1 MNRVNRLIRSDWT
14 EWVGEQCS
22 SIANEGRWRSTK
34 VFDALGPRGVLLDD
48 HDLATSVVSFASND
62 YLGLSHHPVVI
73 GAAHAALDRWGTGA
87 GASRLIVG
95 TRPIHRELESALAA
109 WKRCEAAVLFPT
121 GYSANLGVLTTF
133 GGPGVRIFSDELN
146 HASIIDGC
154 RLSGAD
160 VTIYRH
166 RDLEHLEALLLAG
179 VQEGC
184 ARTIVIS
191 DSVFSMDGDIAAVDD
206 LLDCAARHGS
216 LLVLDEAHG
225 VLGPNP
231 TVEGRNDVPLLRM
244 GTLSKTLGSLGG
256 YIAGPRSWIDLL
268 VNRARSFI
276 FTTASTPADAAAAL
290 AALDIVTS
298 AEGDRLRNR
307 LRHHVRRVRP
317 RHLSPIIPVILGSE
331 HDAIAA
337 SDRLLD
343 AGLWVPAIRPPT
355 VPTGASRLRIALSAS
370 HQDHE
375 IDALIA
381 ALATLDDEGRRHE
394 R

>member
-1 MNRVNRLIRSDWT
+1 MNRPIRSDWT
-14 EWVGEQCS
+14 AWVGEQCS

-34 VFDALGPRGVLLDD
+34 VFDALGPSGVLLDN
-48 HDLATSVVSFASND
+48 HDRARSVVSFASND

-87 GASRLIVG
+87 GASRLVVG

-121 GYSANLGVLTTF
+121 GYAANLGVLTTF

-160 VTIYRH
+160 VRIYRH
-166 RDLEHLEALLLAG
+166 RDLEHLEALLVAG
-179 VQEGC
+179 RREGS

-191 DSVFSMDGDIAAVDD
+191 DSVFSMDGDIAPIGDLVD
-206 LLDCAARHGS
+206 CSARHGS
-216 LLVLDEAHG
+216 LLIVDEAHG
-225 VLGPNP
+225 VLEP
-231 TVEGRNDVPLLRM
+231 TPTAEARNDVPLLRM

-256 YIAGPRSWIDLL
+256 FIAGPQSWIDLL

-276 FTTASTPADAAAAL
+276 FTTASTPADTAAAL
-290 AALDIVTS
+290 AALGIVTS
-298 AEGDRLRNR
+298 AEGDRLRER

-317 RHLSPIIPVILGSE
+317 RHPSPIIPVILGSE
-331 HDAIAA
+331 HDALAA

-381 ALATLDDEGRRHE
+381 ALATLDAEGRRHD